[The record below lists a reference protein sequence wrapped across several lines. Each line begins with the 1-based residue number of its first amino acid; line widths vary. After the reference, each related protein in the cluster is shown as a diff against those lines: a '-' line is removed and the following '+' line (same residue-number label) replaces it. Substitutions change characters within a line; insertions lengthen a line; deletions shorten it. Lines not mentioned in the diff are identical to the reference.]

1 MFEPTTLILP
11 LGIWATLRVASTLG
25 GGADL
30 DYRQYEQRAA
40 YAQREARRDLVD
52 TRD

>member
-1 MFEPTTLILP
+1 MFEPTSLLLP
-11 LGIWATLRVASTLG
+11 VGIWATLRVAASLG

-40 YAQREARRDLVD
+40 YTQRETEIRR
-52 TRD
+52 R